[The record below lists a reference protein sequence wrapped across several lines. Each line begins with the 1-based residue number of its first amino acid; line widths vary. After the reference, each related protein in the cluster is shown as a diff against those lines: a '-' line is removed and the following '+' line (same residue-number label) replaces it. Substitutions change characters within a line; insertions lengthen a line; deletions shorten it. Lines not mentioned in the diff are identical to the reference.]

1 MALAARFT
9 DHHAM
14 LCRLHRDQ
22 IKLHDHAI
30 AGLDGQIADRAG
42 RWPREL
48 GLLKSVPG
56 FGDVVSAAWLAEIGP
71 SRTGGSPATTSSPP
85 G

>member
-1 MALAARFT
+1 MPRLPARADLARGTLRSAGKQADLSMALAARFT

-30 AGLDGQIADRAG
+30 GGLG
-42 RWPREL
+42 RPR
-48 GLLKSVPG
+48 G
-56 FGDVVSAAWLAEIGP
+56 
-71 SRTGGSPATTSSPP
+71 
-85 G
+85 

>member
-22 IKLHDHAI
+22 IKPHDHAI
-30 AGLDGQIADRAG
+30 AKLDGQIADRAD
-42 RWPREL
+42 RWPRE
-48 GLLKSVPG
+48 
-56 FGDVVSAAWLAEIGP
+56 
-71 SRTGGSPATTSSPP
+71 RTYGSPVWLPCQPGKPRTSL
-85 G
+85 